1 MSSLP
6 VQRNLFWMFFSFYGR
21 ASRAEY
27 WWAQL
32 SLLAVFILVIA
43 VLNSTGGFDAPD
55 GATGFAIVT
64 LIASVQIIWFFGI
77 CVAVKRLH
85 DMGRPG
91 GMAVLMFVPILGAMF
106 WLYTGFVKG
115 NPGENKYG
123 PSPHSREASQ

>member
-27 WWAQL
+27 WWAQF
-32 SLLAVFILVIA
+32 SLLAVFVLVIV
-43 VLNSTGGFDAPD
+43 VLNSTGGFDDPD
-55 GATGFAIVT
+55 GATKFAVLTI
-64 LIASVQIIWFFGI
+64 IASIQIIWFFGI

-91 GMAVLMFVPILGAMF
+91 GMAVLMFVPMLGVMF

-123 PSPHSREASQ
+123 PSPKSRETSQ